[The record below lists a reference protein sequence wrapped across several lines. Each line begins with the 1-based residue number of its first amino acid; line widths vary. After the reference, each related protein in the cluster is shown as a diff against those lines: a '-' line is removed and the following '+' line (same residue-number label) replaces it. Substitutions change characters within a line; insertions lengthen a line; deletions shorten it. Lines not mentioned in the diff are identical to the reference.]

1 MSCSR
6 IAVYREIVDDSRS
19 PQESGSCSEVDTFKM
34 PTHKRRSPQESG
46 SCSLTGVLR
55 DIPQAP
61 RRSPQ
66 ESVSCSEV
74 IGRQE
79 QLVHVA
85 LRRRAGVVAATKRK
99 PPGNIPS
106 LSAGERELKPR
117 SCCRSQGT
125 SPVAPLAGARV
136 EALVQGTYWIRGT

>member
-1 MSCSR
+1 MSFVVEKLTLGRRSPQESVSCSR

-19 PQESGSCSEVDTFKM
+19 PQESG
-34 PTHKRRSPQESG
+34 
-46 SCSLTGVLR
+46 
-55 DIPQAP
+55 
-61 RRSPQ
+61 
-66 ESVSCSEV
+66 SCSEV

-117 SCCRSQGT
+117 SRCRSQGT
-125 SPVAPLAGARV
+125 STVAPLAGA
-136 EALVQGTYWIRGT
+136 